1 MYKVVCGLKTL
12 NQQELKSIEQFF
24 QLNQPQLM
32 KAMKHYLNMKYEKV
46 IATKEYLIAVGDIPV
61 ALVAHLDTVFK
72 NPPHDIFYDRV
83 KNVMWSPD
91 GLGADDRAGV
101 YAIVQ
106 ILKSGLRPTVIFTTD
121 EELGCVGAD
130 ALAEQVKTPPVDLKY
145 VIELDRRGS
154 NDCVFYS
161 CNNPEFDAYVESF
174 GFVTNFG
181 SFSDISVICP
191 EWKIAG
197 VNLSIGYY
205 DEHSVSETLYVGQM
219 FDTIKKVKNML
230 QDAVNAPKFAY
241 IEDYSSKWFKRLKPF
256 KEEEDWGWD
265 PSYGISKEEW
275 ASFMEP
281 QTKCHK
287 CGQWDYD
294 YNLFPTKD
302 EDNKT
307 VFFCCDCLPQVE
319 GLFWC
324 NVCGEPYIDKEDSGE
339 KLKEKLCK
347 DCRGKVNGDFKSE
360 KN

>member
-1 MYKVVCGLKTL
+1 MKTL

-24 QLNQPQLM
+24 QLKQPQLM
-32 KAMKHYLNMKYEKV
+32 KAMKHYLNMKYENV
-46 IATKEYLIAVGDIPV
+46 ISTKEYLIAVGEIPV

-72 NPPHDIFYDRV
+72 EPPHDIFYDRV

-121 EELGCVGAD
+121 EELGCLGAE
-130 ALAEQVKTPPVDLKY
+130 ALAEQVKTPPIDLKY
-145 VIELDRRGS
+145 IIQLDRRGS

-161 CNNPEFDAYVESF
+161 CDNPEFDAYVESF

-181 SFSDISVICP
+181 SFSDISTICP
-191 EWKIAG
+191 AWKIAG

-219 FDTIKKVKNML
+219 YDTIRKVKHML
-230 QDAVNAPKFAY
+230 EAAIDAPKFEY
-241 IEDYSSKWFKRLKPF
+241 IEDFNYNKWFTKVLND
-256 KEEEDWGWD
+256 EDDYWGWD

-281 QTKCHK
+281 QSKCNR
-287 CGQWDYD
+287 CGHWDYD
-294 YNLFPTKD
+294 YNLFPVKD
-302 EDNKT
+302 QNNKT
-307 VFFCCDCLPQVE
+307 TFFCCDCLPQVE

-324 NVCGEPYIDKEDSGE
+324 NICGEPFIDM
-339 KLKEKLCK
+339 KLPKDAEKLCK
-347 DCRGKVNGDFKSE
+347 DCRGKVNGNRTESK
-360 KN
+360 

>member
-1 MYKVVCGLKTL
+1 MVRGLKTL

-24 QLNQPQLM
+24 QLKQPQLM
-32 KAMKHYLNMKYEKV
+32 KAMKHYLNMKYENV
-46 IATKEYLIAVGDIPV
+46 ISTKEYLIAVGEIPV

-72 NPPHDIFYDRV
+72 EPPHDIFYDRV

-121 EELGCVGAD
+121 EELGCLGAET
-130 ALAEQVKTPPVDLKY
+130 LAEQVKTPPADLKY
-145 VIELDRRGS
+145 IIQLDRRGS

-161 CNNPEFDAYVESF
+161 CDNPEFDAYVESF

-181 SFSDISVICP
+181 SFSDISTICP
-191 EWKIAG
+191 AWKIAG

-219 FDTIKKVKNML
+219 YDTIRKVKHML
-230 QDAVNAPKFAY
+230 EAAIDAPKFEY
-241 IEDYSSKWFKRLKPF
+241 IEDFNYNKWFTKVLND
-256 KEEEDWGWD
+256 EDDYWGWD

-281 QTKCHK
+281 QSKCNR
-287 CGQWDYD
+287 CGHWDYD
-294 YNLFPTKD
+294 YNLFPVKD
-302 EDNKT
+302 QNNKT
-307 VFFCCDCLPQVE
+307 TFFCCDCLPQVE

-324 NVCGEPYIDKEDSGE
+324 NICGEPFIDM
-339 KLKEKLCK
+339 KLPKDAEKLCK
-347 DCRGKVNGDFKSE
+347 DCRGKVNGNRTESK
-360 KN
+360 

>member
-1 MYKVVCGLKTL
+1 MKTL

-24 QLNQPQLM
+24 QLKQPQLM
-32 KAMKHYLNMKYEKV
+32 KAMKHYLSMKYENV
-46 IATKEYLIAVGDIPV
+46 IVTKEYLIAVGEIPV

-72 NPPHDIFYDRV
+72 EPPHDIFYDRV

-121 EELGCVGAD
+121 EELGCLGAE
-130 ALAEQVKTPPVDLKY
+130 ALAEQVKTPYTDLKY
-145 VIELDRRGS
+145 IIELDRRGS

-181 SFSDISVICP
+181 SFSDISAICP
-191 EWKIAG
+191 AWKIAG

-205 DEHSVSETLYVGQM
+205 DEHSISETLYIGQM
-219 FDTIKKVKNML
+219 YDTIRKVKHML
-230 QDAVNAPKFAY
+230 EAAGDAPKFEY
-241 IEDYSSKWFKRLKPF
+241 IEDFSYKKWFTKVSKD
-256 KEEEDWGWD
+256 EDDYWGWD
-265 PSYGISKEEW
+265 PSYGISREDW

-281 QTKCHK
+281 QSKCNK

-294 YNLFPTKD
+294 YNLFPVKD
-302 EDNKT
+302 QNNKT
-307 VFFCCDCLPQVE
+307 AFFCCDCLPQVE
-319 GLFWC
+319 GLLWC
-324 NVCGEPYIDKEDSGE
+324 SICGEPFIDTELPEDA
-339 KLKEKLCK
+339 EKLCK
-347 DCRGKVNGDFKSE
+347 DCRGKVNGDRTKSE
-360 KN
+360 RNQKAV